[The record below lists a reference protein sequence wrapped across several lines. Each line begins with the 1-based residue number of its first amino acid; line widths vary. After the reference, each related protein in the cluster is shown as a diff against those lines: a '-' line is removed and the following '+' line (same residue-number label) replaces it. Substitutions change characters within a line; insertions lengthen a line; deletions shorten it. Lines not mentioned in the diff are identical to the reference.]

1 MRKILTQKFWS
12 HGTPLGYLG
21 PVSQKALTQ
30 RACRFQIHLIWDP
43 YEVPALVA
51 LQIHA
56 KKPKLIAAWCVPNCY
71 QGFWS
76 KIIVSGT
83 IIKI

>member
-1 MRKILTQKFWS
+1 MAKVHKITSYFHDKRKNLRPKNRS

-56 KKPKLIAAWCVPNCY
+56 KKPKLTAAWCV
-71 QGFWS
+71 WVLH
-76 KIIVSGT
+76 I
-83 IIKI
+83 

>member
-1 MRKILTQKFWS
+1 MRKILSKKFWS

-30 RACRFQIHLIWDP
+30 RACRFQIHLIWGP
-43 YEVPALVA
+43 YEFPALVA

-56 KKPKLIAAWCVPNCY
+56 KKPKLTAAWCVLDTTFEKS
-71 QGFWS
+71 QF
-76 KIIVSGT
+76 
-83 IIKI
+83 